1 MAEYWDI
8 YDKDR
13 KKTGRLA
20 ERGVTE
26 LKFGEEY
33 HIIVSA
39 IIMNSKNEILI
50 SQRAPHKCLG
60 LQWEFNGGSI
70 VVGETSLEGI
80 LRELKEELGLEF
92 SKKEA
97 IYFKEVRGRK
107 FPNFK
112 DMWLF
117 KKDIDIKDVKFN
129 DGETID
135 AKWVNI
141 DEFMEMYNNGEIID
155 VIDFAIEDYNRAVN
169 LKQRQAYDYIG
180 KKVDIKIDR
189 QLGTKHP
196 KHDFIYEV
204 NYGYVPNT
212 ISGDGEELDAYV
224 LGVDVPLQEFEGKC
238 IAVIHRT
245 NDDDDKLIIVPEEKE
260 FSDEEIRNL
269 TNFQEKYFESEI
281 IR

>member
-8 YDKDR
+8 YDVNR

-33 HIIVSA
+33 HIVVSA

-50 SQRAPHKCLG
+50 SQRAPHKQLG

-70 VVGETSLEGI
+70 LVGETSLQGI

-92 SKKEA
+92 SEKEA
-97 IYFKEVRGRK
+97 IYFKEVKGRR

-117 KKDIDIKDVKFN
+117 RKDIDIKDIKFP
-129 DGETID
+129 DGEAIA
-135 AKWVNI
+135 AKWVTI
-141 DEFMEMYNNGEIID
+141 EEFEKMFKDEEIID
-155 VIDFAIEDYNRAVN
+155 VIDFDVEEYERAVS
-169 LKQRQAYDYIG
+169 LQQREAYGYIG
-180 KKVDIKIDR
+180 NKVNVKIDR
-189 QLGTKHP
+189 ALGTKHP
-196 KHDFIYEV
+196 KNDFIYEV

-224 LGVDVPLQEFEGKC
+224 LGIDKPLETFSGKC

-245 NDDDDKLIIVPEEKE
+245 NDDDDKLIIAPEGKDY
-260 FSDEEIRNL
+260 SNEEIIKL
-269 TNFQEKYFESEI
+269 THFQEKYFESEI